1 MKLITLWGH
10 TERPWGY
17 EIRAIFRK
25 DGSDTDINECMT
37 FQKKP
42 DEKEIS
48 RQLAVIEERLLKV
61 EPEVV
66 QEETIVISKVEYE
79 ALQKVK
85 IDYDEALKSG
95 WTKGSEFTIKEVK

>member
-1 MKLITLWGH
+1 MVKLIKLWGH

-42 DEKEIS
+42 DEKEVN
-48 RQLAVIEERLLKV
+48 RQLAVIEERLLKA

-66 QEETIVISKVEYE
+66 QEETIIISKVEYDSL
-79 ALQKVK
+79 LQTKKTYEDSLTAIKV
-85 IDYDEALKSG
+85 
-95 WTKGSEFTIKEVK
+95 VK